1 MFKSLN
7 QVKHVSK
14 LYNCALGLL
23 TLYSIII
30 FSYGIY
36 GALNGSGDLKS
47 FYETSE
53 LLIEKINPYTLTID
67 YIEREGY
74 NISFDGLKKA
84 GGISMYP
91 PSTHIMF
98 IPFYG
103 FHISPDLGRISWLL
117 WNIVFLVII
126 FSFLYSRYMTNAPGI
141 NKYLLICLLI
151 GASATKTNFSLG
163 QTALFSLAA
172 FVLTL
177 FFKDRNKWWAG
188 IAFAVAV
195 SKPSLM
201 ILFALYLL
209 IKKEFKIV
217 ATAFFIHVVLTVCI
231 SAWLG
236 ESPIALM
243 RSYFKTIALL
253 TSQENALSFY
263 YQFPGVSFKTIFNIF
278 GISYSTISLITLC
291 LYASAAAYIY
301 QQRNI
306 DEIRTVGLIALLTIL
321 VDYHQHY
328 DFVILFFLFP
338 LLAND
343 KHAGN
348 KWVFFY
354 YCCLIYLPN
363 ISRLNFLGFSTSD
376 FFMHNL
382 TGLILWQLFYT
393 MIYLVLLG
401 LYIKKYIVKAPRN
414 DDGGPQCWDR
424 LRKI

>member
-1 MFKSLN
+1 MLESLN

-14 LYNCALGLL
+14 LNKCALALL
-23 TLYSIII
+23 TVYSILI

-47 FYETSE
+47 FYKTSE
-53 LLIEKINPYTLTID
+53 LLIEKTNPYTLTTD

-74 NISFDGLKKA
+74 NISFDGLKNA

-103 FHISPDLGRISWLL
+103 FHLSPELGRISWLL

-177 FFKDRNKWWAG
+177 FFKDRNKWWGG

-217 ATAFFIHVVLTVCI
+217 AIAFFTHVALTVCI
-231 SAWLG
+231 SVWLG
-236 ESPIALM
+236 ESPVALM
-243 RSYFKTIALL
+243 QSYFKTVAFL

-263 YQFPGVSFKTIFNIF
+263 YQFAGVSFKTIFNMF
-278 GISYSTISLITLC
+278 GSSNSTISLITIC
-291 LYASAAAYIY
+291 LYASAAVYIY
-301 QQRNI
+301 QKRDI
-306 DEIRTVGLIALLTIL
+306 DEIRILGLIALLTIL

-328 DFVILFFLFP
+328 DFVILFILFP

-343 KHAGN
+343 KHAGD
-348 KWVFFY
+348 KWTFFY
-354 YCCLIYLPN
+354 YCCLLYLPN
-363 ISRLNFLGFSTSD
+363 ISRFNFFGFSTSN

-382 TGLILWQLFYT
+382 PGLILWQLFYT
-393 MIYLVLLG
+393 MLYLVLLG
-401 LYIKKYIVKAPRN
+401 LYIKKYMVKAPRN
-414 DDGGPQCWDR
+414 DDGGPQCLDR
-424 LRKI
+424 LSKI

>member
-1 MFKSLN
+1 MFDSLK
-7 QVKHVSK
+7 QVKHAPK
-14 LYNCALGLL
+14 LHKCALALL
-23 TLYSIII
+23 TVYSIII

-36 GALNGSGDLKS
+36 GALNGSEDLKS

-53 LLIEKINPYTLTID
+53 LLIDKINPYTLTTD

-103 FHISPDLGRISWLL
+103 FHISPELGQISWLL

-126 FSFLYSRYMTNAPGI
+126 FSFLYSRYMTNASGI
-141 NKYLLICLLI
+141 NKYLLICLMI
-151 GASATKTNFSLG
+151 GASATKTNFSSG

-177 FFKDRNKWWAG
+177 FFKDRSKWWAG

-217 ATAFFIHVVLTVCI
+217 AIAFFTHLALTVCI

-236 ESPIALM
+236 ESPVALM
-243 RSYFKTIALL
+243 RSYFKTVALL

-263 YQFPGVSFKTIFNIF
+263 YQFAGVSFKTIFNMF
-278 GISYSTISLITLC
+278 DLSYSTISLITLC
-291 LYASAAAYIY
+291 LYASAAMYVY
-301 QQRNI
+301 QKRDI
-306 DEIRTVGLIALLTIL
+306 DEIRTIGLIALLTIF

-328 DFVILFFLFP
+328 DFVILFILFP
-338 LLAND
+338 LLINN
-343 KHAGN
+343 KHTGH
-348 KWVFFY
+348 KWIFFY
-354 YCCLIYLPN
+354 YCCLLYLPN
-363 ISRLNFLGFSTSD
+363 ISRFNFFGFSTKD

-382 TGLILWQLFYT
+382 PGLILWQLFYT
-393 MIYLVLLG
+393 MLYLVLSG
-401 LYIKKYIVKAPRN
+401 LYIKKYMVRVPGH
-414 DDGGPQCWDR
+414 DDDGPQCLDSR
-424 LRKI
+424 SKT